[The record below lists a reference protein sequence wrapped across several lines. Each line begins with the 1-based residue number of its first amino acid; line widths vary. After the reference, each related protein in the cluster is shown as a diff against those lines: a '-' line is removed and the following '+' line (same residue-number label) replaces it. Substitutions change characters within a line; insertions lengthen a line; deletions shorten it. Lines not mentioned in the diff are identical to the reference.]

1 MQFVHKLASPL
12 VASNAKAPSV
22 ASVERDFGQGFCHS
36 FLMAWLVY
44 LNEVLNLNKPMN
56 ETQITLCATNIQK
69 EFNHLKISDLSL
81 LFHRII
87 TGQYGEF
94 YESLSIAKIL
104 TFFREYEKERTE
116 LIIDEREREHAEF
129 RYAEDKNQSQT
140 DFLKRQ
146 VKKIYR

>member
-1 MQFVHKLASPL
+1 M
-12 VASNAKAPSV
+12 VAATNPKAPSL
-22 ASVERDFGQGFCHS
+22 SVVLRDYGKEFTQN
-36 FLMAWLVY
+36 FLMVWLVH
-44 LNEVLNLNKPMN
+44 LNELLNLNKPMT
-56 ETQITLCATNIQK
+56 EAQITLCATNVLN